1 KEGEAHEKTAL
12 LQPSILEALG
22 GIIPL
27 NLNSTSQIEEP
38 LTFILR
44 GEGKEERSFLSYTLK
59 ENINPLEIYQLLR
72 KTSSGVQEG
81 ELLEEGWGVE
91 LTPKP
96 YTESADKFLTFE
108 QKEEDVLSGGKLT
121 AGNSGQGF
129 QKPVEPI
136 SLLEDALEP
145 KVREDMGKV
154 KKEEEGGDT
163 SFFYGQGYKEVILS
177 KDYEETR
184 VEATEKRPVPSQ
196 ESKHIN
202 LRVEEANVKLNLL
215 GERLKLFINLK
226 EEAYVQPSTFE
237 VQKLV
242 QSLQS
247 LGYTLEVLRING
259 SNLYSSEGR
268 QGGKREER
276 EKGNPDL
283 LKNLSEASEYRNESF
298 SLYL

>member
-1 KEGEAHEKTAL
+1 
-12 LQPSILEALG
+12 
-22 GIIPL
+22 
-27 NLNSTSQIEEP
+27 
-38 LTFILR
+38 
-44 GEGKEERSFLSYTLK
+44 
-59 ENINPLEIYQLLR
+59 
-72 KTSSGVQEG
+72 
-81 ELLEEGWGVE
+81 
-91 LTPKP
+91 
-96 YTESADKFLTFE
+96 
-108 QKEEDVLSGGKLT
+108 VLSGGKLT

-145 KVREDMGKV
+145 KVREDIHKV

-283 LKNLSEASEYRNESF
+283 LKSLSEASEYRNESF